1 MASNTMT
8 QDPMG
13 SSGEADFEA
22 QRINSVAQNPMLI
35 KAFGTFTVGAGPGFA
50 VTLTNTYN
58 ITSIV
63 RSSTGT
69 FTVTMPNTM
78 PGVKYHLIGN
88 GFAVAAKN
96 GKALIG
102 FATPAS
108 GTSFVLNTYHIDSA
122 TAVTDPL
129 GGFTFMV
136 FGLGVI

>member
-1 MASNTMT
+1 
-8 QDPMG
+8 
-13 SSGEADFEA
+13 
-22 QRINSVAQNPMLI
+22 MLI
-35 KAFGTFTVGAGPGFA
+35 KAFAR
-50 VTLTNTYN
+50 LTHDGGITQTITDSYN

-69 FTVTMPNTM
+69 FTVTMTNTM

-96 GKALIG
+96 DSALIG

-108 GTSFVLNTYHIDSA
+108 GIAFVLNIYDTEGN
-122 TAVTDPL
+122 TALADPK

-136 FGLGVI
+136 FGLGVV